1 MAFTF
6 NLPVNTGYM
15 SNVKSATR
23 GLHHEGEFMSK
34 VTLTFWNKKLEDL
47 RPRTK
52 SQEMCSVKIKYSQE
66 EENILLNNQR
76 HEYHPLTIQYLTLK
90 MTTAQVVETSVTV
103 TNSSFQNYTHP
114 DDHNRQTTDTPGF
127 KPFAL
132 NIIIFFSI
140 F

>member
-15 SNVKSATR
+15 SNVKCATR

-76 HEYHPLTIQYLTLK
+76 HEYHPLTIQYHFDS
-90 MTTAQVVETSVTV
+90 E
-103 TNSSFQNYTHP
+103 
-114 DDHNRQTTDTPGF
+114 DDYRSGCRNVSHCHQQ
-127 KPFAL
+127 
-132 NIIIFFSI
+132 FFSELHSPGRSQ
-140 F
+140 